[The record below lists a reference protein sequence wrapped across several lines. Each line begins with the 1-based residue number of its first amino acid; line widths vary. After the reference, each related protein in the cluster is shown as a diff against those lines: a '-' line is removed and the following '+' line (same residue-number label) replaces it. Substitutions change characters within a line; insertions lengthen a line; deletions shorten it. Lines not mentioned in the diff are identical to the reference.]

1 MDTINAVVQII
12 SMTGFPIFACLALG
26 WYVKNVMDK
35 LETTIQDMRIVIEKN
50 TLVIDELVAHL
61 DDKKG
66 GKV

>member
-26 WYVKNVMDK
+26 WYIKNVMDK

-50 TLVIDELVAHL
+50 TMVITELTSHL
-61 DDKKG
+61 NEKTG
-66 GKV
+66 GDS